1 MHEVNRSEEVTSV
14 RQAAS
19 ACGVSPFVLRTW
31 ISQGVLAQ
39 PPWTLEQLHAVRD
52 AQDPGPRSQAP
63 HGTTA
68 RWNDGCS
75 CATCRTAHRDIA
87 RVRKRANAQER
98 LPAAVRQEVLDGIYA
113 GRPFCTVLRD
123 LGLTPNQ
130 VWGLTKTDQD
140 WSEKLDAALT
150 ATSLDDLKHGPNVAY
165 VQGCVC
171 SECRE
176 HQRIRMGR
184 NRRS

>member
-1 MHEVNRSEEVTSV
+1 MVAWSLAVRRSKINSSDPPLTTPVEESHAKSDEPRASVHEVNRSEEVTSV

-52 AQDPGPRSQAP
+52 AQDPGPRTQAP

-75 CATCRTAHRDIA
+75 CAACRMAHRDIA
-87 RVRKRANAQER
+87 RVRKRRSAQAR
-98 LPAAVRQEVLDGIYA
+98 LPIEVSSTSHDS
-113 GRPFCTVLRD
+113 RP
-123 LGLTPNQ
+123 
-130 VWGLTKTDQD
+130 
-140 WSEKLDAALT
+140 
-150 ATSLDDLKHGPNVAY
+150 
-165 VQGCVC
+165 
-171 SECRE
+171 SECAGAPSPPTLPGGSGPAPRPV
-176 HQRIRMGR
+176 RRGR
-184 NRRS
+184 SS